1 MTGSDAIQSVQFV
14 TVNGK
19 RLAVLSAEDW
29 ETLVEYLE
37 SIEDI
42 QVAREAMAELRAAG
56 GDRTSAGWLEWEDV
70 AEELE

>member
-14 TVNGK
+14 TVDGK

-42 QVAREAMAELRAAG
+42 QVARDAMAELRAAG
-56 GDRTSAGWLEWEDV
+56 GDRNAAGWLEWEDV

>member
-19 RLAVLSAEDW
+19 RLAVLSAGDW

-42 QVAREAMAELRAAG
+42 HVARDAMAELREAG
-56 GDRTSAGWLEWEDV
+56 GDRIAAG
-70 AEELE
+70 